1 MALDDDIRIL
11 AGVSLFKGFT
21 PEQLRLLAFGA
32 ETLKLSAGRDLYQE
46 GEAADSAYIVARGRI
61 VLYRER
67 AEGRVYREHAGA
79 GVMLGELALIAEST
93 RLTSARAEVD
103 TELLRL
109 NRKLFRRIL
118 EEFPELAMMLHDRIL
133 ATLQTML
140 ERIEQLAPKFRQ

>member
-11 AGVSLFKGFT
+11 SGVNLFKGFT

-32 ETLKLSAGRDLYQE
+32 ESLKLSAGRDLYRQE
-46 GEAADSAYIVARGRI
+46 EPADAAYVIARGRI

-67 AEGRVYREHAGA
+67 GDERIDIEHGGA
-79 GVMLGELALIAEST
+79 GVILGDLALIAETT

-103 TELLRL
+103 TDLLRL

-118 EEFPELAMMLHDRIL
+118 EEYPELAVMLHERIV
-133 ATLQTML
+133 ATLQTMI
-140 ERIEQLAPKFRQ
+140 ERIEGLAPKFAG

>member
-11 AGVSLFKGFT
+11 SGVNLFKGFT

-32 ETLKLSAGRDLYQE
+32 ENLKLSAGRELYQE

-61 VLYRER
+61 VLYRDR
-67 AEGRVYREHAGA
+67 PDGRIDLEHAGA
-79 GVMLGELALIAEST
+79 GVILGELALIAEST
-93 RLTSARAEVD
+93 RLTAARAEVD

-133 ATLQTML
+133 AMLQAMV
-140 ERIEQLAPKFRQ
+140 ERIEDLAPKFRQ

>member
-11 AGVSLFKGFT
+11 SSVSLFKGFT

-32 ETLKLSAGRDLYQE
+32 ENLKLSAGRDLYGE

-67 AEGRVYREHAGA
+67 RDGRVDLEDAGA
-79 GVMLGELALIAEST
+79 GVILGELALIAEST

-103 TELLRL
+103 TELVRL
-109 NRKLFRRIL
+109 NRKLFRRVL
-118 EEFPELAMMLHDRIL
+118 EEFPELALMLHDRIV
-133 ATLQTML
+133 ATLQTL
-140 ERIEQLAPKFRQ
+140 VERIERLAPKFG

>member
-11 AGVSLFKGFT
+11 SGVSLFKGFT

-32 ETLKLSAGRDLYQE
+32 ENLKLSAGRDLYRD

-67 AEGRVYREHAGA
+67 QDGRVDLEHAGA
-79 GVMLGELALIAEST
+79 GVILGELALIAEST

-103 TELLRL
+103 TELIRL
-109 NRKLFRRIL
+109 NRKLFRRVL
-118 EEFPELAMMLHDRIL
+118 EEFPELALLLHDRIV
-133 ATLQTML
+133 ATLQAMV
-140 ERIEQLAPKFRQ
+140 ERIEELAPKFRE